1 MCGGMVYSATEWT
14 AVLANLASGGAL
26 LRVLC
31 PSRGSFEGSG
41 VGASR
46 LTVMH
51 ASARGLGL
59 RRAGGRTAAS
69 VAMSCRLGLPQ
80 RRGWWRSG
88 GMATQGPWQWRR
100 HTSLVRRHG
109 VVPCGCETGVRT
121 LFEGSAVLFRGCG
134 VWVVRE
140 WVAQCLGADTGLT
153 AQCRTVA
160 GMASPGVL
168 AKQCRDM
175 IPRWGQRDGM
185 AGIASAG
192 GVGARSPRARRRP
205 ARGGVQPSSEAEFR

>member
-1 MCGGMVYSATEWT
+1 LIEAGCQYRGEGGKHVSVRSPSSPCGRGTTPSFYRPRGGDLQSCRSVLTMCGGMVYSATEWT

-140 WVAQCLGADTGLT
+140 WVA
-153 AQCRTVA
+153 
-160 GMASPGVL
+160 
-168 AKQCRDM
+168 
-175 IPRWGQRDGM
+175 
-185 AGIASAG
+185 
-192 GVGARSPRARRRP
+192 
-205 ARGGVQPSSEAEFR
+205 